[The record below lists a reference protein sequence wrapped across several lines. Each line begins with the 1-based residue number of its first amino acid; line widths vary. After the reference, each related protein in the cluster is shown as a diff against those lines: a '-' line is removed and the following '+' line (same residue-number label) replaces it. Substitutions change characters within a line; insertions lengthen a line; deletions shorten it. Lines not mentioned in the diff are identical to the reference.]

1 MNKITLLE
9 CSRKKLDETY
19 IAVYA
24 IKNII
29 NIKKGD
35 YIEKCDVYTFI
46 GIDVKGYRQ
55 FINIYFDKVNN
66 KSFWLECFE
75 SFKSR
80 GLKNILFLS
89 VDDNKNM
96 KRTAKIAFPNISFS
110 DSLTDIIP
118 KFYKYSPEKDVKKLA
133 IKVRMLYTQKTLTEF
148 KHEFDSFKKLY
159 NNVIQQKLIEK
170 YLTNIETFY
179 KYSQNIR
186 HLLFKHCANMELYDR
201 IRLSFNNNS
210 NYITSLEELYTKIE
224 ENTKT
229 FGFISFKK
237 GEWLLI
243 LNDIIQIY
251 PDIDFI

>member
-55 FINIYFDKVNN
+55 FINIYFDNVNN

-80 GLKNILFLS
+80 GMKNPLFFS

-96 KRTAKIAFPNISFS
+96 KKMWK
-110 DSLTDIIP
+110 SLLLQYECLTLR
-118 KFYKYSPEKDVKKLA
+118 KLC
-133 IKVRMLYTQKTLTEF
+133 
-148 KHEFDSFKKLY
+148 